1 MADILTMIQQLKTK
15 GKQMNDNLGSFA
27 TSNQQFRQT
36 LLENLKK
43 IQEAITKMNFQEFG
57 ANKQALVQ
65 ANKELE
71 ASKMQ
76 LQEKQQ
82 QLAEVTRLLEES
94 RKETEAAN
102 KNLQETSMQMQELD
116 KKNREALEQ
125 MQQQQQKALEDARN
139 ASVAEQ
145 QALRQEFEQQRQQLQ
160 SEFDQQR
167 AALEEEKNKA
177 QLAAQEASQ
186 KMSQIEST
194 YAEIQSGL
202 NDINTLLDN
211 QLEMINR
218 VINTDPS
225 VGDLNNLVDAIQ
237 ANLIAGI
244 NMLSETKQV
253 TGPQR
258 GFALPATLE
267 EFRNMANQQAKQD
280 FYRISQNDGNELN
293 KLVKQGE
300 QTGDMAPAEALYIE
314 LLRRYNERYG
324 RSMGG
329 RRRITRK
336 RNMRKQKRTAK
347 RSYKKTRH
355 QKGGYTYGKED
366 ASLKKTS
373 SIVSVGS
380 DSTKSLSVS
389 GKNSPLYKSFLVSK
403 QRSRKARGV
412 QRRATKKRSR
422 K

>member
-27 TSNQQFRQT
+27 TSNQQFKQA

-43 IQEAITKMNFQEFG
+43 IQEALTKMNFQEFG

-71 ASKMQ
+71 ASKLQ

-94 RKETEAAN
+94 RKETADAN
-102 KNLQETSMQMQELD
+102 KTLQDTSAQMQELD
-116 KKNREALEQ
+116 RKNREALEQ

-139 ASVAEQ
+139 ASSAEK
-145 QALRQEFEQQRQQLQ
+145 QALRQEFEQQKQELQ
-160 SEFDQQR
+160 GEFDKQR

-186 KMSQIEST
+186 KMSQIEIT
-194 YAEIQSGL
+194 HAEIQSGL

-258 GFALPATLE
+258 GFALPATLN

-280 FYRISQNDGNELN
+280 FYKISQNAGNDLN
-293 KLVKQGE
+293 KLIKEGE
-300 QTGDMAPAEALYIE
+300 QTGDMSLAEALYKD

-324 RSMGG
+324 RTSGG
-329 RRRITRK
+329 RRRTRK
-336 RNMRKQKRTAK
+336 RNMRRQKRAATK
-347 RSYKKTRH
+347 RMKH
-355 QKGGYTYGKED
+355 QQKGGYKYGKED
-366 ASLKKTS
+366 ASLKKS
-373 SIVSVGS
+373 SSVVSVGS
-380 DSTKSLSVS
+380 NSSNIS
-389 GKNSPLYKSFLVSK
+389 GKNSPLYNSFLVSK
-403 QRSRKARGV
+403 HRSKKARGL
-412 QRRATKKRSR
+412 QRRVTKKRTR

>member
-27 TSNQQFRQT
+27 TSNQQFKQT

-43 IQEAITKMNFQEFG
+43 IQEALTKMNFQEFG

-65 ANKELE
+65 TNKELE
-71 ASKMQ
+71 ASRQQ

-102 KNLQETSMQMQELD
+102 KTLQDTSAQMQVLD
-116 KKNREALEQ
+116 QKNREALEQ

-139 ASVAEQ
+139 GSAAEQ
-145 QALRQEFEQQRQQLQ
+145 QALRQEFEQQKQQLQ

-186 KMSQIEST
+186 KMSQIET
-194 YAEIQSGL
+194 THAEIQSGL

-237 ANLIAGI
+237 ANLVAGI

-258 GFALPATLE
+258 GFALPTSLN

-280 FYRISQNDGNELN
+280 FYKVSQNAGNDLN
-293 KLVKQGE
+293 KLIKQGE
-300 QTGDMAPAEALYIE
+300 QTGDMSGAEALYID
-314 LLRRYNERYG
+314 LLRQYNERYG
-324 RSMGG
+324 RTTGG

-336 RNMRKQKRTAK
+336 RKLKRNSTKRMRRQ
-347 RSYKKTRH
+347 

-373 SIVSVGS
+373 SVVSNS
-380 DSTKSLSVS
+380 ASVS
-389 GKNSPLYKSFLVSK
+389 GKNSPLYKSFLLSK
-403 QRSRKARGV
+403 HRSRKARGV
-412 QRRATKKRSR
+412 QKRATKKRTR

>member
-15 GKQMNDNLGSFA
+15 GTQMNDNLGSFA
-27 TSNQQFRQT
+27 TSNQQFKQA

-43 IQEAITKMNFQEFG
+43 IQEALTKMNFQEFG
-57 ANKQALVQ
+57 ANKQALLQ

-71 ASKMQ
+71 ESKSQ
-76 LQEKQQ
+76 LQEKQE

-102 KNLQETSMQMQELD
+102 KTLQDTSAQIQELD

-125 MQQQQQKALEDARN
+125 MQQEQQKAAEEAKN
-139 ASVAEQ
+139 ASAAEQ

-160 SEFDQQR
+160 GEFDQQR

-186 KMSQIEST
+186 KMSQIET
-194 YAEIQSGL
+194 THAEIQSGL

-237 ANLIAGI
+237 ANLMAGI

-258 GFALPATLE
+258 GFPLPSTLN
-267 EFRNMANQQAKQD
+267 EFRNISNQQAKQD
-280 FYRISQNDGNELN
+280 FYKISQNAGNDLN
-293 KLVKQGE
+293 KLIRQGE
-300 QTGDMAPAEALYIE
+300 QTGDMSAAETLYSD
-314 LLRRYNERYG
+314 LLRKYNEKYG
-324 RSMGG
+324 RTTGG
-329 RRRITRK
+329 RRRKTRR
-336 RNMRKQKRTAK
+336 RNMRKLKQTAK
-347 RSYKKTRH
+347 RASKRSRQ

-366 ASLKKTS
+366 PSLKKTS
-373 SIVSVGS
+373 SVVSIG
-380 DSTKSLSVS
+380 TNTAKSSVS
-389 GKNSPLYKSFLVSK
+389 GKSSPLYKSFLLSK
-403 QRSRKARGV
+403 QRSRKARGLK
-412 QRRATKKRSR
+412 RRATKKRSR